1 MTDGELLY
9 FTPAEF
15 IVMMELAGT
24 GPYSIPRRGE
34 PDLSGGALAQAFSS
48 LFQRGLIERRG
59 DRFAP
64 SDSGGMFRRIRRAA
78 SVVMISA
85 GGLNP
90 CSLACYG
97 AGEELWL
104 VECVDDVLST
114 RYRVQRRAREDMAG
128 WLLDRE
134 VLPVPRLGEEDTGE
148 LLRLLRGEL
157 ARPAG
162 AVLLRFDVY
171 RNGGDAAFS
180 YELLAGSGITLIVRR
195 ERDGRTA
202 EIYTREALSRLLA
215 ECFGEE
221 RHGHR

>member
-1 MTDGELLY
+1 MTERELLY

-24 GPYSIPRRGE
+24 GPYSIPRRGK

-48 LFQRGLIERRG
+48 LFQRKLIERWG
-59 DRFAP
+59 DRFVP
-64 SDSGGMFRRIRRAA
+64 SHSGGPFRRMRSAA
-78 SVVMISA
+78 SVVMISTD
-85 GGLNP
+85 GIRP

-104 VECVDDVLST
+104 VECVGDVLST
-114 RYRVQRRAREDMAG
+114 RYRVQRAAREDIED

-134 VLPVPRLGEEDTGE
+134 VLPVPRLSDEDAGE
-148 LLRLLRGEL
+148 LRRLLRGEI

-171 RNGGDAAFS
+171 RNGGDKAFS
-180 YELLAGSGITLIVRR
+180 YEVLSGREITLIVRR
-195 ERDGRTA
+195 ERDERTA
-202 EIYTREALSRLLA
+202 EIYTREALSQLLA
-215 ECFGEE
+215 ECFGGEQ
-221 RHGHR
+221 HGHR